1 MPIPKAY
8 ILRVNLPANTRRGVP
23 VQVNISTDPLQPDES
38 YLLRNYLIVIKDIA
52 VTSSPSVD
60 YYLRFVKKDS
70 KIVVETPPVSTLIQ
84 SNPSKPNAFSGLPT
98 IPKALGV
105 LPNEKL
111 TIYAIPLADVGA
123 SNVPHTAIAFVD
135 EYV

>member
-1 MPIPKAY
+1 MPISKAY
-8 ILRVNLPANTRRGVP
+8 VLKVSLPAGTKAGVP

-52 VTSSPSVD
+52 VTSSPDVD
-60 YYLRFVKKDS
+60 YKLRFVKKDS

-84 SNPSKPNAFSGLPT
+84 SNPSKPNAFSGLPAV
-98 IPKALGV
+98 PRALGV

-111 TIYAIPLADVGA
+111 TIYAIPLADVSTA
-123 SNVPHTAIAFVD
+123 TSHTAVAFVD